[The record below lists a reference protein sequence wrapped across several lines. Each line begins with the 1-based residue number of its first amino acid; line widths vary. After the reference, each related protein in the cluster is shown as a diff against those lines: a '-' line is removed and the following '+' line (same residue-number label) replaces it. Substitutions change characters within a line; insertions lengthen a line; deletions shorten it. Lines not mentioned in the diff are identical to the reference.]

1 MVVLPYNR
9 YNAILSNS
17 WKELFSIP
25 SGLEFRLSEYVK
37 SQLHFPLVVNKEGR
51 NLEDYLNVIDILENP
66 ELIDDVKGDSLNR
79 VLCNFYDDI
88 GNAINNVCSLPS
100 DFQFSLDCNL
110 SEKLI
115 CSKTIEL
122 DNYVDKVRI
131 LLEESNVKTPVA
143 LTLK

>member
-9 YNAILSNS
+9 YNAIISNS
-17 WKELFSIP
+17 LRELFPIP

-37 SQLHFPLVVNKEGR
+37 SQLHFPFVVYKEGR
-51 NLEDYLNVIDILENP
+51 SLEDYLNVIDIMENP
-66 ELIDDVKGDSLNR
+66 DLIDDAKGDSLNR

-88 GNAINNVCSLPS
+88 GNAINNVCGLPS
-100 DFQFSLDCNL
+100 DFQFSLNCNL

-115 CSKTIEL
+115 CSKTFEL
-122 DNYVDKVRI
+122 DNYLDKVKI